1 MRNFTSGADEPSVA
15 ETKREPTK
23 GLPIMLENPFFQND
37 DRRSLKS
44 TSTVEESKRETMVGP
59 IPMRNLVEESARQT
73 TRNLASINPRQSLA
87 MLEKACE
94 YISGIPYTRPAFASW
109 TAERSLLRSMR
120 CSTSL
125 KLTAA
130 LDLLAFDT
138 RTIQPK
144 PMLPARRL
152 DYDFMSRIVLGNSS
166 RKCGEPLLPVK
177 RFQPPKRRDSSLQL
191 PCGRNLNSACDIIA
205 YDAFNP
211 NKT

>member
-15 ETKREPTK
+15 ESKREPTK

-73 TRNLASINPRQSLA
+73 TRNLVEESARQTTRNFTSINPRQSLA

-130 LDLLAFDT
+130 LDLLAFSNYLHQSLCSQLAGST
-138 RTIQPK
+138 TI
-144 PMLPARRL
+144 LCLAS
-152 DYDFMSRIVLGNSS
+152 YW
-166 RKCGEPLLPVK
+166 E
-177 RFQPPKRRDSSLQL
+177 
-191 PCGRNLNSACDIIA
+191 
-205 YDAFNP
+205 
-211 NKT
+211 